1 MAWTYSGDP
10 ADSTRDAVRFLVG
23 DTDTTDQLLNDAE
36 VAFCI
41 AESGGSIYQSAH
53 DCCYSIASKFS
64 RLATSKT
71 VGDLS
76 LSYADRAQ
84 AFFALANELLEL
96 GARREPPIPWASAAN
111 MQRTSDKTT
120 PPTNGTDFW
129 TGQMDYDRGN
139 YWRTNP

>member
-10 ADSTRDAVRFLVG
+10 ANSTKDAVRFLIG

-36 VAFCI
+36 VNFCI
-41 AESGGSIYQSAH
+41 VQAGESIYQSAH

-64 RLATSKT
+64 RMATSKT

-76 LSYADRAQ
+76 LSYSDRAK
-84 AFFALANELLEL
+84 AFFELANELLEL
-96 GARREPPIPWASAAN
+96 SARREPPIPWASPAN
-111 MQRTSDKTT
+111 MQRTDEKSV

-129 TGQMDYDRGN
+129 TGQMDYNRGN
-139 YWRTNP
+139 YWRNTP